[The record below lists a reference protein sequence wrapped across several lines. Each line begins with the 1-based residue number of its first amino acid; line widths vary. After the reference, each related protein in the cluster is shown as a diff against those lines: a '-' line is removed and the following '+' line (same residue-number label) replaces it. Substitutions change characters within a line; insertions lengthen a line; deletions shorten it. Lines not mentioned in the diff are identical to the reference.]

1 MPRVVRLVLRVGR
14 MVLTKGQMGKG
25 YCFAR
30 DERTQVEYHDVTDG
44 VHENHYRYEVGANF
58 LSVGLFSHF
67 VAS

>member
-30 DERTQVEYHDVTDG
+30 DERTQVEYHDVIDG
-44 VHENHYRYEVGANF
+44 VHETIPSPV
-58 LSVGLFSHF
+58 
-67 VAS
+67 